1 MGITGGEGRLLSY
14 IGLLVEDEGNTLTEV
29 DDEPQDGII
38 SSERVIE
45 SSGRNRGVGDI
56 CDRLSSEL
64 LNDDAN
70 DVLRV
75 VLVDETYLPSPSSS
89 RLERLVDTER
99 AKEGVF
105 TSSRE
110 ADLAIATDGAASSI
124 GGVE

>member
-1 MGITGGEGRLLSY
+1 M
-14 IGLLVEDEGNTLTEV
+14 N
-29 DDEPQDGII
+29 PQDGII
-38 SSERVIE
+38 SSERAIE
-45 SSGRNRGVGDI
+45 SSGRNRGIRDI
-56 CDRLSSEL
+56 CDRLSSKL

-89 RLERLVDTER
+89 RLGRLVDTER
-99 AKEGVF
+99 AKEGVV

-110 ADLAIATDGAASSI
+110 ADLAVETGGTASSI